1 MILPTKHI
9 LIRDSLLGVGAELLR
24 KLAEPCTVSDF
35 WTKSRSVHDMTYKRF
50 VMALDLL
57 YLIGAVDFSDGK
69 IRRMTCS
76 IH

>member
-9 LIRDSLLGVGAELLR
+9 LIRDSLLGVGAELLK

-35 WTKSRSVHDMTYKRF
+35 WKKSRSVQDMTYKRF

-69 IRRMTCS
+69 IRRTACS
-76 IH
+76 IR